1 MNKKKTIAV
10 AIVLALILLI
20 GGMLAFFTDTHE
32 VTNKFT
38 LGNGVDIEVTETFNE
53 ENAKDL
59 LPGAVVAKAPSIENK
74 SSTTDAYVFV
84 KVTVPTYTKN
94 SSTTELFKY
103 DVNTGW
109 TEIESLATE
118 DTTAKTKTHVYAYGT
133 TTAMTK
139 LEKSQ
144 TTTKPIFDEVTLEP
158 TLTEAEKETA
168 SVTPNIIVK
177 GYGIQTTDLG
187 KTDPAEIFALFGNN

>member
-38 LGNGVDIEVTETFNE
+38 LGNGVDIEVTETFN
-53 ENAKDL
+53 
-59 LPGAVVAKAPSIENK
+59 
-74 SSTTDAYVFV
+74 V

-103 DVNTGW
+103 NVNTSW

-118 DTTAKTKTHVYAYGT
+118 DTTAKTKTHVYAYGST
-133 TTAMTK
+133 TTMTK

-144 TTTKPIFDEVTLEP
+144 TTTDPIFNEVTLEP

-168 SVTPNIIVK
+168 SKTPNIIVK